1 MVTAVCEF
9 SLGHHLLERLRHCA
23 SGARESVRPDT
34 PRLAEIAVKPYGYP
48 RATQCELALPLGD

>member
-48 RATQCELALPLGD
+48 RATLTLGD